1 MHFMKFYIVSF
12 IFLLF
17 AAVTATGKIDSWYCR
32 KYGPGIKNGKFTWWR
47 EFNFNPRRMRP
58 LSVVLFLIL
67 GLIVLAVPLLDV
79 SEQVMAI
86 AVLSVALV
94 FSVISMLWALEKE

>member
-1 MHFMKFYIVSF
+1 
-12 IFLLF
+12 
-17 AAVTATGKIDSWYCR
+17 
-32 KYGPGIKNGKFTWWR
+32 
-47 EFNFNPRRMRP
+47 MRP
-58 LSVVLFLIL
+58 LSVVLLLIL